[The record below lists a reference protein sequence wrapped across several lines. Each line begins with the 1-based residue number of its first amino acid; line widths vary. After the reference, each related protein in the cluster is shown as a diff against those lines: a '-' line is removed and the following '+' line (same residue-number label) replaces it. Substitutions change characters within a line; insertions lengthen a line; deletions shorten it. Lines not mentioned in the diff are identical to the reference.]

1 MLFTFPSRYWS
12 TIGLQVVFSLG
23 RWSCLVRT
31 GFLVPRVTLDPP
43 WLGPLTDT
51 GLSPVSPRLSM
62 RCSPYALRARPSSIA
77 STRGFT
83 CCFLFLR
90 LLRCFSSPGSPRLSG
105 NAVACIGLPHSEIP
119 GSKVICTSPELIAA
133 CHVFHRL
140 LKPRHPPS
148 ALVHFLCNVFI
159 LLVGTSHH
167 LVPFAHAHGLV
178 LSHLWCLNV
187 SMLLLCCLLTLFSL
201 VKDLSPQSLAAAW
214 RISES
219 N

>member
-1 MLFTFPSRYWS
+1 MVLPRSH
-12 TIGLQVVFSLG
+12 G
-23 RWSCLVRT
+23 
-31 GFLVPRVTLDPP
+31 VPRAPRYSGYRTPS
-43 WLGPLTDT
+43 TSSCT

-62 RCSPYALRARPSSIA
+62 RCSTRCLPVYSGPNPRRAVTRRVWARPSSIA

-105 NAVACIGLPHSEIP
+105 SAVARTGLPHSEIP

-159 LLVGTSHH
+159 LLVGT
-167 LVPFAHAHGLV
+167 
-178 LSHLWCLNV
+178 
-187 SMLLLCCLLTLFSL
+187 LLRACRCCSC
-201 VKDLSPQSLAAAW
+201 VVY
-214 RISES
+214 
-219 N
+219 